1 MGGTAFMQK
10 DETNTISTYF
20 DTICERNSGKLALI
34 FDDEKFTYDNLYQNV
49 RNIAENLLRDGIGK
63 GSKVAI
69 ILPNCVEYIFLY
81 FALFEIGAIAV
92 PCNTKWELFDL
103 DHILSDANV
112 DAVVYK
118 QVIGVINFY
127 KTLNTIVNEHGFQL
141 KRYEVD
147 EENSKESKNFQ
158 MLLLDGEREKMPV
171 IEPEDVAMISYTSG
185 TTGNP
190 KGVVMQNDC
199 LLNISICAANNIF
212 EKGDTPLSIAPL
224 YSAQGFLSLL
234 IQFAIEGY
242 MTYLSTFNVNEILRR
257 VSLRQNNTIHTQPTM
272 WNLLLQNKLINFTD
286 FSGVKKVV
294 VSGSLC
300 APDLAE
306 RIEEKVGCKLVNIYG
321 LIEATSTVTSTRYDD
336 SDEIRYNTVGRPI
349 DGVTIKI
356 VDENRQE
363 VKKGE
368 VGELVTKGYNMK
380 EYYNN
385 EKSTNEVLEDG
396 WLYTGDLARYYDDK
410 NIAIVGRKKDMIIR
424 GGFNIYPSDIEN
436 CLMEHPKIMDVA
448 VVGKPHDIVGETII
462 AFIVTKP
469 YEELTEGDIY
479 RYCRGRLSNY
489 KFPDEV
495 CFIQE
500 MPIILAGKIDKKV
513 LRTWV
518 ESGDYKN
525 GRKGW

>member
-1 MGGTAFMQK
+1 MQK
-10 DETNTISTYF
+10 NEINTISSYF
-20 DTICERNSGKLALI
+20 ESICKGNSGKLALV
-34 FDDEKFTYDNLYQNV
+34 FDDNEYSYDDLYQNV
-49 RNIAENLLRDGIGK
+49 SNIASNLLRDGIGK

-92 PCNTKWELFDL
+92 PCNTKWEQIDL
-103 DHILSDANV
+103 DRVLADANV

-127 KTLNTIVNEHGFQL
+127 KALNAIESEHGYQL

-147 EENSKESKNFQ
+147 IVNSEESKNFQ
-158 MLLLDGEREKMPV
+158 KLLEDVGREKMPV
-171 IEPEDVAMISYTSG
+171 IEPKDIAMISYTSG

-190 KGVVMQNDC
+190 KGVVMQNDS
-199 LLNISICAANNIF
+199 LLNVSISCANDIF
-212 EKGDTPLSIAPL
+212 EKGDRTLSIAPL
-224 YSAQGFLSLL
+224 YAAQGFLSLL
-234 IQFAIEGY
+234 IQFSHVSY
-242 MTYLSTFNVNEILRR
+242 MTYLSTFSPNDILKRISQR
-257 VSLRQNNTIHTQPTM
+257 KNNIIHTQPTM

-286 FSGVKKVV
+286 FSGVEKVV

-300 APDLAE
+300 APELAKQ
-306 RIEEKVGCKLVNIYG
+306 IEEKVGCKLVNVYG
-321 LIEATSTVTSTRYDD
+321 LIESTSTATSTRYDD
-336 SDEIRYNTVGRPI
+336 PEEIRYNTVGRPI
-349 DGVTIKI
+349 TGVTIKI

-363 VKKGE
+363 VEKGE
-368 VGELVTKGYNMK
+368 VGELAIKGYIMK

-385 EKSTNEVLEDG
+385 EESTNAVIEDG
-396 WLYTGDLARYYDDK
+396 WVYTGDLARYYDDE
-410 NIAIVGRKKDMIIR
+410 NISIVGRKKDMIIR

-448 VVGKPHDIVGETII
+448 VIGKPHDVIGETIV

-469 YEELTEGDIY
+469 YEELTESEIY
-479 RYCRGRLSNY
+479 RYCKGRISNY

-513 LRTWV
+513 LRAWV

-525 GRKGW
+525 GKKGW